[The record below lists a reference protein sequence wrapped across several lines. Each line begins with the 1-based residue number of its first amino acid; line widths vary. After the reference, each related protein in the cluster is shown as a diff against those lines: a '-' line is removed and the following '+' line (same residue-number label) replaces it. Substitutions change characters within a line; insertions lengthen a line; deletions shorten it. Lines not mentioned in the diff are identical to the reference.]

1 MQGFFNVIKPTGVSS
16 SYVVSKIRK
25 TTREKRVG
33 HMGTLDPAA
42 SGVLTIAVGKA
53 TRFFD
58 YFLNKDKYYFA
69 IAEFGIQ
76 TDTLDSE
83 GNILINNPFVV
94 SETDIKNKLSKFIG
108 EIEQCPPIYSAINI
122 NGKRAYELARKGEQ
136 VDMPIRKVK
145 VYDFQLV
152 YKISDNKY
160 AFRVHCSAGTYIRTL
175 LSDFAKELGTVANI
189 PVIIREGSGNF
200 FLNNAST
207 LDEINEDFED
217 KLIKI
222 EDVIKLKQINFKN
235 NDVKF
240 VENGVTIKN
249 HYALKNGEE
258 FLGYINNKL
267 FGLFSCL
274 NNELHCKINLYEGE

>member
-1 MQGFFNVIKPTGVSS
+1 MQGFYNVIKPTGVSS
-16 SYVVSKIRK
+16 AYVVSKIK
-25 TTREKRVG
+25 KITREKRVG

-58 YFLNKDKYYFA
+58 YFLNKDKHYFA
-69 IAEFGIQ
+69 IAEFGVQ

-83 GNILINNPFVV
+83 GNILINDPFVV
-94 SETDIKNKLSKFIG
+94 SESDIKNKLSKFIG
-108 EIEQCPPIYSAINI
+108 EIEQCPPIYSAVNI
-122 NGKRAYELARKGEQ
+122 NGKRAYELARLGENI
-136 VDMPIRKVK
+136 DMPIRKVN

-175 LSDFAKELGTVANI
+175 LSDLANSLGTVANV

-207 LDEINEDFED
+207 LDEIKDNFEN

-222 EDVIKLKQINFKN
+222 EDVIKLKQINFKDS
-235 NDVKF
+235 DVKS
-240 VENGVTIKN
+240 VLNGVKIKN
-249 HYALKNGEE
+249 RYDLYNGEE
-258 FLGYINNKL
+258 FLGYVNNKL
-267 FGLFSCL
+267 FGLFACDDGQL
-274 NNELHCKINLYEGE
+274 LCKINLYEGE